1 VSSEG
6 WIPEDVPLDRPSAAR
21 LYDFLLGGY
30 HNFEADRR
38 IAAKMVEVH
47 PEVRLVAQ
55 ANRAFLRRAV
65 HYLVEQGI
73 EQILDLGSGIPT
85 VGNVHQVAQAANP
98 NARVV
103 YVDIDPV
110 AVAHSKV
117 MLEDNP
123 RATAIRADVRY
134 PEAILSHSKVQG
146 MLDFDQPLGL
156 LLVAILHYVLDDKE
170 ADNVVRT
177 IGDVMVP
184 GSYVAITHSTTGF
197 EAPAQ
202 KRLRELFGQASPA
215 VLRSRAQ
222 IEQFF
227 DGFELVEPGLV
238 YTPLW
243 RPEGPD
249 DLYLDQPERS
259 FMLAGVARKL

>member
-1 VSSEG
+1 MSSEG

-21 LYDFLLGGY
+21 IYDFLLGGF

-38 IAAKMVEVH
+38 IAARMLEVY
-47 PEVRLVAQ
+47 PEMRLVAQ
-55 ANRAFLRRAV
+55 VNRAFLRRAV
-65 HYLVEQGI
+65 HFLVEQGI

-98 NARVV
+98 ITRVV

-110 AVAHSKV
+110 AVAHSKA
-117 MLEDNP
+117 MLKGHA

-134 PEAILSHSKVQG
+134 PEAILSHSEVQS

-156 LLVAILHYVLDDKE
+156 LLVAILHYVVDDEE
-170 ADNVVRT
+170 AGNVVRT
-177 IGDVMVP
+177 IGDAMVP
-184 GSYVAITHSTTGF
+184 GSYMALAHSTTGF
-197 EAPAQ
+197 EAPDQ
-202 KRLRELFGQASPA
+202 KRLRELFGQASA
-215 VLRSRAQ
+215 VVRRSRAQ
-222 IEQFF
+222 IDQFF
-227 DGFELVEPGLV
+227 GGFELVEPGLV

-259 FMLAGVARKL
+259 FMLAGVARKP